1 MAQRIA
7 SVAYLIT
14 GFLIALGA
22 LGHGSN
28 DRLLVAEFAKYPAH
42 DAQLLSVIHAVWYFV
57 SGCMLVFGAIV
68 AWTWWRWRR
77 GARDLFLPSDLIG
90 VLYVVSGA
98 ASVMYTGKPFFSV
111 FVVLGGALLLTAWL
125 MRRT

>member
-1 MAQRIA
+1 MARTA
-7 SVAYLIT
+7 SVVYLVT
-14 GFLIALGA
+14 GFIIALA
-22 LGHGSN
+22 FGHGSN

-68 AWTWWRWRR
+68 AWTWPRWRR

-90 VLYVVSGA
+90 AFYVLSGVA
-98 ASVMYTGKPFFSV
+98 TQAYTGKPFFSI
-111 FVVLGGALLLTAWL
+111 FVILGTSLLLCAQL
-125 MRRT
+125 MRRA